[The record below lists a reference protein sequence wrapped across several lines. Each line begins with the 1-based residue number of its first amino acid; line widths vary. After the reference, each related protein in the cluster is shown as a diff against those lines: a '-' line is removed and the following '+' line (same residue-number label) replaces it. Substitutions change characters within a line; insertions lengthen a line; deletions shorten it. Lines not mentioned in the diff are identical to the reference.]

1 MTTVEQISGVGNG
14 RQNLIIPPSNNPSSN
29 TYSFNGNNIIQ
40 FQLPNSEII
49 LDPHWLTTI

>member
-49 LDPHWLTTI
+49 LDPHLIQQ